1 MCTSHLATIYD
12 YCSRTLTVSLNIYC
26 RMDTSKIHST
36 IEAYD
41 LTTDQW
47 QTEIDTTMELLYPPV
62 ASLQ

>member
-1 MCTSHLATIYD
+1 
-12 YCSRTLTVSLNIYC
+12 
-26 RMDTSKIHST
+26 MDTSKIHST